1 MKKLKSQLTY
11 HNYLKTKSFFGSI
24 YRNHFIYPRLIKFI
38 SGNLLDFGCGL
49 GDMLKIYKNSIGVDV
64 NKYNIDY
71 CLKRDLNA
79 YLLDD
84 FLLTNKK
91 FDSIVLDNVIE
102 HITMPSKIIKNI
114 KKFSKKN
121 TILIIGVP
129 GIKAYESD
137 DDHKVFYDEKN
148 LVPLLKNNNFMLIHS
163 FSTPWKSELLNKYS
177 KRYCNYF
184 VFKYL

>member
-1 MKKLKSQLTY
+1 MKKIESQLNY
-11 HNYLKTKSFFGSI
+11 HNYLKTKSLLGSI
-24 YRNHFIYPRLIKFI
+24 YRNYYIYPKIIKFI
-38 SGNLLDFGCGL
+38 SGTLLDFGCGL
-49 GDMLKIYKNSIGVDV
+49 GDMLKMYKNSIGVDI
-64 NKYNIDY
+64 NSYNIVY
-71 CLKRDLNA
+71 CRNRGLNA
-79 YLLDD
+79 YFLDELLMK
-84 FLLTNKK
+84 NKQ

-114 KKFSKKN
+114 KKFSKRN

-129 GIKAYESD
+129 GIKAYECD

-148 LVPLLKNNNFMLIHS
+148 LVPLLEKNNFRLIHS
-163 FSTPWKSELLNKYS
+163 FSTPWKSEILNKYS